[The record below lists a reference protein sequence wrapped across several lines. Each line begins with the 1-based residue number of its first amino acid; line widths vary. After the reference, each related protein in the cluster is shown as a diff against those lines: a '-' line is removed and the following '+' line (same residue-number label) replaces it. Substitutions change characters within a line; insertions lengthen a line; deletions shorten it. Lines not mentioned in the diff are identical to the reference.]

1 MKGLGIIQ
9 TMILEI
15 VKREEPI
22 SMQAVRTRIYPSDW
36 KTGYARKAI
45 SVAVRSLEQRGLI
58 CRLARRKQG
67 VTMLATT
74 A

>member
-9 TMILEI
+9 TRILEI

-36 KTGYARKAI
+36 KTAYARKAI

-58 CRLARRKQG
+58 FRLARRKQG